1 MGKFE
6 ETFFYPLINKK
17 SLLYLR
23 YIVDIFLI
31 WTGTKEELDKL
42 MNHLNK
48 IHPSI
53 KFDYENS
60 NKEINFLDTFVYK
73 RGKKFYKLDYI
84 EKNRIARTIY
94 TINLNTLNP

>member
-1 MGKFE
+1 MGTICAPTYANIFIMGKYE
-6 ETFFYPLINKK
+6 ETHIYPLINKK

-23 YIVDIFLI
+23 YIDDIFLI
-31 WTGTKEELDKL
+31 WTGTKEELEKL

-60 NKEINFLDTFVYK
+60 NKEINF
-73 RGKKFYKLDYI
+73 
-84 EKNRIARTIY
+84 
-94 TINLNTLNP
+94 